1 MALLIIGL
9 NHRTTPVELR
19 EKLYLSSQAL
29 MPVLVELKNKSTVIR
44 EDAIVSTCNRFE
56 VYVAAT
62 DIAIAEEEVLA
73 FLCQHYGVSCDE
85 LRPHLYVHRHKAAV
99 KHLMRVASGLD
110 SMILGEAQVLG
121 QVSKALECASTVS
134 TSGTLLHRMFEAGVH
149 TGKRARTETGI
160 SRHTTSISH
169 AAALLV
175 RDKLPHD
182 NPYIIVI
189 GAGEMAELAVS
200 ALQDHNMHNITIINR
215 TFDNA
220 KALAEKFNVQAYIW
234 SQLWEQL
241 AKADVVIAATGA
253 PHTILY
259 KADME
264 TVVRNRHQNSLIMVD
279 VALPRDI
286 DPEID
291 QLPAITVYDIDDLN
305 QVVDENL
312 AAREA
317 CVPAVNNI
325 ILEEQEKYWQWLSER
340 NVVPVIRDLR
350 REIALV
356 VQAELQD
363 ALNKLGELD
372 EQERGIVERMA
383 HRIMNK
389 VLHSPTVSL
398 REQAANGNGE
408 EVASMVRDLFN
419 LPNEPIIQEE
429 KTIRLHA

>member
-1 MALLIIGL
+1 MALLLIGL

-29 MPVLVELKNKSTVIR
+29 MPVLVELKNKSTVIQ

-62 DIAIAEEEVLA
+62 DIAIAEEEVLT
-73 FLCQHYGVSCDE
+73 FLCNHYGMSCDD
-85 LRPHLYVHRHKAAV
+85 LRPHLYIQRHRAAV
-99 KHLMRVASGLD
+99 EHLMRVSSGLD
-110 SMILGEAQVLG
+110 SMILGEAQILG
-121 QVSKALECASTVS
+121 QVGKALECSTTVS
-134 TSGTLLHRMFEAGVH
+134 TSGTLLHRLFEAAMH
-149 TGKRARTETGI
+149 TGKRARTETAI
-160 SRHTTSISH
+160 SQYTTSVSH

-175 RDKLPHD
+175 RDKLQHD

-189 GAGEMAELAVS
+189 GAGEMAELAAS
-200 ALQDHNMHNITIINR
+200 ALQDHNMHNIAIINR

-220 KALAEKFNVQAYIW
+220 KELAEKLNIQAYIW

-264 TVVRNRHQNSLIMVD
+264 TVVREREQSHMIMVD

-291 QLPAITVYDIDDLN
+291 KLSAITVYDIDDLH
-305 QVVDENL
+305 QVVDENI

-317 CVPAVNNI
+317 CVPAVQSI
-325 ILEEQEKYWQWLSER
+325 IFEEQDKYWQWLSER

-350 REIALV
+350 REIETV

-363 ALNKLGELD
+363 ALRKLGELD
-372 EQERGIVERMA
+372 EQERSVVERMA

-408 EVASMVRDLFN
+408 EVATVVRDLFN
-419 LPNEPIIQEE
+419 LPNEPILQEE